1 MFNIKTDR
9 ATNAVL
15 PWRRLYGL
23 DACSTPFHLDSDV
36 TAEFATSLN
45 VLTLL
50 LLFFE
55 FEPVLYDGVAVVE
68 HGRNGVVALAPNS
81 TEGCERARLAGPAS
95 SMASIEENVFGPRRR
110 RRPCYRRTLR
120 APSAH
125 SVEDWRESPGFRAT
139 VQCLFYSATL
149 CLILMV
155 ICRYLCRNGHRKFSR
170 TIVSSQ

>member
-1 MFNIKTDR
+1 MLHPLPSRFKAR
-9 ATNAVL
+9 A
-15 PWRRLYGL
+15 P
-23 DACSTPFHLDSDV
+23 DV

-95 SMASIEENVFGPRRR
+95 GMASSEENVPPPPLLPSNAPRPERSKR
-110 RRPCYRRTLR
+110 GGLEGEPGLSCRGT
-120 APSAH
+120 AP
-125 SVEDWRESPGFRAT
+125 
-139 VQCLFYSATL
+139 
-149 CLILMV
+149 IL
-155 ICRYLCRNGHRKFSR
+155 
-170 TIVSSQ
+170 

>member
-1 MFNIKTDR
+1 MRTAAVAINKFAWYGGETNRTLFNKTDR
-9 ATNAVL
+9 ATNAFL

-68 HGRNGVVALAPNS
+68 HGRNGVVALAPHS

-95 SMASIEENVFGPRRR
+95 SMASIEENVFGPRRHR
-110 RRPCYRRTLR
+110 RCYRRTLR
-120 APSAH
+120 APSAQ
-125 SVEDWRESPGFRAT
+125 SVEDWRESPGFRAAA
-139 VQCLFYSATL
+139 QCRLFST
-149 CLILMV
+149 
-155 ICRYLCRNGHRKFSR
+155 S
-170 TIVSSQ
+170 